1 VSEAHR
7 SVVRDFL
14 AAYNESD
21 WSHLERLVAPGFVHH
36 SGSSRLTL
44 DDFRAGAAALR
55 KALPDV
61 RVVVQDVLADEDKV
75 VARYAVGGT
84 HLGSLV
90 GEVPTGRQVVVPG
103 ITIFRFAAGLIAED
117 WESVDELGLMQAIGA
132 FPSG

>member
-1 VSEAHR
+1 MSEAHR

-14 AAYNESD
+14 AA
-21 WSHLERLVAPGFVHH
+21 
-36 SGSSRLTL
+36 
-44 DDFRAGAAALR
+44 AAALK
-55 KALPDV
+55 KALPDA